1 MLDSAADP
9 PLCCDTLVIAG
20 VGLIGGAIAR
30 AARQSGAAGRIIGL
44 GRSTARL
51 AAARAAGLI
60 DHAAE
65 QLDDVRGADAA
76 VVCTPVDRI
85 ADDVRALQCVLAPE
99 GWITD
104 AGSVK
109 RLIVESVGPPAPGRA
124 EFVGGHPL
132 AGSEKHGFEFAAEV
146 ELAGRVCVVTPADW
160 STRRTVPAVTRFWQT
175 LGMRVVSR
183 SPDEHDAVLARTSH
197 APHLAAYLLA
207 SLLQPSD
214 GPFAA
219 SGFRDTTRIAR
230 SDPALWTAILLA
242 NRDAVLQTAGAL
254 ERGLAAAR
262 AALEQGDAEALRAL
276 LATAQERRQSL
287 DPPG

>member
-1 MLDSAADP
+1 
-9 PLCCDTLVIAG
+9 
-20 VGLIGGAIAR
+20 
-30 AARQSGAAGRIIGL
+30 
-44 GRSTARL
+44 
-51 AAARAAGLI
+51 
-60 DHAAE
+60 
-65 QLDDVRGADAA
+65 
-76 VVCTPVDRI
+76 
-85 ADDVRALQCVLAPE
+85 
-99 GWITD
+99 
-104 AGSVK
+104 
-109 RLIVESVGPPAPGRA
+109 
-124 EFVGGHPL
+124 VGGHPL